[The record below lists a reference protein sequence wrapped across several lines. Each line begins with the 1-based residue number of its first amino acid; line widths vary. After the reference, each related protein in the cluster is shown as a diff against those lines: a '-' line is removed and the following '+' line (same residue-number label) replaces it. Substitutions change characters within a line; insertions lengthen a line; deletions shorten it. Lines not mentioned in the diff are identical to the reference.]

1 MALTLITPPT
11 VEPISL
17 AEARTQCRVD
27 AGDTAEDTLL
37 ALYIQAARETA
48 EHMLGR
54 VLITQTWEQTLDAF
68 PAGEIRLGKGQ
79 ALSIVSVKYV
89 DPVSVLQT
97 LAPAAYALDAATPP
111 GWLLPNSGYSWP
123 TTRDE
128 VNAVRVQFTAG
139 YGAAAS
145 SVPASVRQWM
155 LVTVAALYAQRE
167 SFDLAGRAG
176 VLPNRFID
184 SLLDAERIYG

>member
-1 MALTLITPPT
+1 M
-11 VEPISL
+11 
-17 AEARTQCRVD
+17 
-27 AGDTAEDTLL
+27 
-37 ALYIQAARETA
+37 
-48 EHMLGR
+48 
-54 VLITQTWEQTLDAF
+54 
-68 PAGEIRLGKGQ
+68 
-79 ALSIVSVKYV
+79 KYV

-176 VLPNRFID
+176 VLPDRFID
-184 SLLDAERIYG
+184 RLLDKEKVWG